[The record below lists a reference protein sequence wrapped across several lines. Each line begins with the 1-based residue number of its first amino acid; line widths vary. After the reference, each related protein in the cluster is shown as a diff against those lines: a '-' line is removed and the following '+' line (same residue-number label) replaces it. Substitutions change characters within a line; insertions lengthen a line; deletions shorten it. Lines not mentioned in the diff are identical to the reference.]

1 MNTNDLIILNFEE
14 VRRRSEKVWRAIPEE
29 MLQWRPDENALSCA
43 EMIRHVLEGE
53 FLYHQILI
61 DRGSKALTLDNI
73 SNPFE
78 ERAFTAVDD
87 ELEFAQQYRN
97 KFMKYIKTISAN
109 DLENIEIDR
118 SDVGYVRKLGDML
131 LRIAYHESVH
141 TGQLLS
147 YMRTMEIDRPKIWD

>member
-1 MNTNDLIILNFEE
+1 
-14 VRRRSEKVWRAIPEE
+14 
-29 MLQWRPDENALSCA
+29 MLKWKPDKKALSCT

-53 FLYHQILI
+53 YLYHQILI
-61 DRGSKALTLDNI
+61 RGGSETLLHL

-78 ERAFTAVDD
+78 KRTFTTVDD
-87 ELEFAQQYRN
+87 ELKFAQQYREQ
-97 KFMKYIKTISAN
+97 FLQYIKAIDVN

-141 TGQLLS
+141 TGQLLG
-147 YMRTMEIDRPKIWD
+147 YLRTMGIDRPVIWD

>member
-29 MLQWRPDENALSCA
+29 MLQWRPDEKALNCA

-53 FLYHQILI
+53 FLYHQILKG
-61 DRGSKALTLDNI
+61 RGSEALNNVL
-73 SNPFE
+73 SPFE
-78 ERAFTAVDD
+78 GREFTTVNN
-87 ELEFAQQYRN
+87 ELEYARPYRDE
-97 KFMKYIKTISAN
+97 FMKYIKTINAN

-141 TGQLLS
+141 AGQLLS
-147 YMRTMEIDRPKIWD
+147 YMRTVEVERPKIWD

>member
-1 MNTNDLIILNFEE
+1 MNTNELITLNFEE

-29 MLQWRPDENALSCA
+29 LLQWRPDENAISCS

-53 FLYHQILI
+53 FLYHQIILG
-61 DRGSKALTLDNI
+61 RGSRALTNI

-78 ERAFTAVDD
+78 DRVFTTVDD
-87 ELEFAQQYRN
+87 ELELAKKYRN
-97 KFMKYIKTISAN
+97 EFIKYIKTIHIN

-118 SDVGYVRKLGDML
+118 SDVGYKRKLGDML

-147 YMRTMEIDRPKIWD
+147 YMRTMGVERPNIWD

>member
-1 MNTNDLIILNFEE
+1 MNTNELITLNFEE

-29 MLQWRPDENALSCA
+29 LLQWRPDENAISCS

-53 FLYHQILI
+53 FLYHQII
-61 DRGSKALTLDNI
+61 IGRGSRALTNI

-78 ERAFTAVDD
+78 DRVFTTVDD
-87 ELEFAQQYRN
+87 ELEFAQKYRN
-97 KFMKYIKTISAN
+97 AFIKYIKTIHVN

-118 SDVGYVRKLGDML
+118 SDVGYKRKLGDML

-147 YMRTMEIDRPKIWD
+147 YMRIMEIERPKIWD

>member
-1 MNTNDLIILNFEE
+1 MNTNELITLNFEE

-29 MLQWRPDENALSCA
+29 LLQWRPDENAISCS

-53 FLYHQILI
+53 FLYHQII
-61 DRGSKALTLDNI
+61 IGRGSRALTNI

-78 ERAFTAVDD
+78 DRVFTTVDD
-87 ELEFAQQYRN
+87 ELEFAQKYRN
-97 KFMKYIKTISAN
+97 EFIKYIKAIHVN

-118 SDVGYVRKLGDML
+118 SDVGYKRKLGDML

-147 YMRTMEIDRPKIWD
+147 YMRTMGVKRPNIWD

>member
-1 MNTNDLIILNFEE
+1 MNTNELITLNFEE

-29 MLQWRPDENALSCA
+29 LLQWRPDENAISCS

-53 FLYHQILI
+53 FLYHQIILG
-61 DRGSKALTLDNI
+61 RGSRALTNI

-78 ERAFTAVDD
+78 DRVFTTVDD
-87 ELEFAQQYRN
+87 ELEFAKKYRN
-97 KFMKYIKTISAN
+97 EFIKYIKTIHIN

-118 SDVGYVRKLGDML
+118 SDVGYKRKLGDML

-147 YMRTMEIDRPKIWD
+147 YMRTMGVERPNIWD

>member
-1 MNTNDLIILNFEE
+1 MNTNELIIINFEE

-29 MLQWRPDENALSCA
+29 MLQWRPDENAFSCA

-53 FLYHQILI
+53 FLYYQILI
-61 DRGSKALTLDNI
+61 GRGSNALKNI

-78 ERAFTAVDD
+78 AKEFTTVDD
-87 ELEFAQQYRN
+87 ELEFVQKYRDA
-97 KFMKYIKTISAN
+97 FIKYIKTIHLR
-109 DLENIEIDR
+109 DLEDIEIDR
-118 SDVGYVRKLGDML
+118 SDVGYKRKLGDML

-147 YMRTMEIDRPKIWD
+147 YMRTMGIKRPKIWD